1 MINLPS
7 NIMCHRKIG
16 MPVTAKIKKS
26 LFANIYHYFSRKE
39 LKGSYKDLMEGH
51 LGHSGHQLLIR

>member
-1 MINLPS
+1 
-7 NIMCHRKIG
+7 

-26 LFANIYHYFSRKE
+26 LFADIYHYFSRKE
-39 LKGSYKDLMEGH
+39 LKGSYKYLMEGH